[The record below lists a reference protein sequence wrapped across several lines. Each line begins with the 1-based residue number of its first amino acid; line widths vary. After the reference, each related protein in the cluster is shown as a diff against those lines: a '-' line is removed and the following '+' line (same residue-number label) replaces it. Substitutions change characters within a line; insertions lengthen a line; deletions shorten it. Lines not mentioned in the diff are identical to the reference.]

1 MAETP
6 AHYRMAVEPI
16 DAMAVWMTRE
26 ELTGFYRGNAIKYVA
41 RAGKKDGAAA
51 IDDYKKALDYL
62 ERLIEL
68 ASS

>member
-1 MAETP
+1 MTETP
-6 AHYRMAVEPI
+6 EHYRAAIEPI

-26 ELTGFYRGNAIKYVA
+26 ELTGFYLGNIIKYLA
-41 RAGKKDGAAA
+41 RAGKKGAA

>member
-1 MAETP
+1 MMSETP
-6 AHYRMAVEPI
+6 THYATGVEPI

-26 ELTGFYRGNAIKYVA
+26 ELTGFLRGNAIKYLA
-41 RAGKKDGAAA
+41 RAGKKGPA

-68 ASS
+68 AS